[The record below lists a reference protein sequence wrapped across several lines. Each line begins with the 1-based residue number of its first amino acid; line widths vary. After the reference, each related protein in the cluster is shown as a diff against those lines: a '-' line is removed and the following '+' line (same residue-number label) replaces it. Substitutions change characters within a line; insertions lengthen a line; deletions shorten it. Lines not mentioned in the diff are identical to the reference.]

1 MFNTLNIFI
10 IYIIIYIKY
19 KVKYF
24 LNNFLVFCLRPGTSL
39 NLSRKA
45 GGITYGEDYLV

>member
-1 MFNTLNIFI
+1 MFNTLNIFV

-24 LNNFLVFCLRPGTSL
+24 LNNFCLRPGTSL